1 MKKERRQSYHE
12 MIEAAAKQQKTELS
26 WVSNLYQKRLSELEE
41 QRKNYEQW
49 EQSRDHDSWGRLLP
63 SLSDWRRDHW
73 MLHSVINALNCRE
86 GKAIT

>member
-49 EQSRDHDSWGRLLP
+49 EQSRDHNS
-63 SLSDWRRDHW
+63 
-73 MLHSVINALNCRE
+73 
-86 GKAIT
+86 